1 MKEKIK
7 DTIVDLLL
15 DGVKEK
21 LDSVKENYKWQKL
34 FVSTGDFFVNN
45 PDVLVKFE
53 DDLYSVFSKDSIF
66 SPQLI
71 IDALDMVVK
80 CPFTD
85 IQFLRYFMLCFPCSN
100 RLNNFRFTICQGI

>member
-34 FVSTGDFFVNN
+34 FVSTGDFFVKN
-45 PDVLVKFE
+45 PG
-53 DDLYSVFSKDSIF
+53 
-66 SPQLI
+66 
-71 IDALDMVVK
+71 
-80 CPFTD
+80 
-85 IQFLRYFMLCFPCSN
+85 CFGE
-100 RLNNFRFTICQGI
+100 I

>member
-7 DTIVDLLL
+7 DNIVDLLL

-53 DDLYSVFSKDSIF
+53 DDLYSVFSKDN
-66 SPQLI
+66 LI
-71 IDALDMVVK
+71 RIVTGGRGYNAWWGKEYERREADDL
-80 CPFTD
+80 
-85 IQFLRYFMLCFPCSN
+85 
-100 RLNNFRFTICQGI
+100 

>member
-34 FVSTGDFFVNN
+34 FVSTGDFFVKN
-45 PDVLVKFE
+45 PDALVKFFRQLHQLLVK
-53 DDLYSVFSKDSIF
+53 LYCLS
-66 SPQLI
+66 
-71 IDALDMVVK
+71 
-80 CPFTD
+80 
-85 IQFLRYFMLCFPCSN
+85 
-100 RLNNFRFTICQGI
+100 

>member
-7 DTIVDLLL
+7 DNIVDLLL

-53 DDLYSVFSKDSIF
+53 DDLYSVFSKDNLIRIAKRLKDKNGYDF
-66 SPQLI
+66 SQLLHNELYDLMVSYEIPI
-71 IDALDMVVK
+71 IDRKSVV
-80 CPFTD
+80 
-85 IQFLRYFMLCFPCSN
+85 
-100 RLNNFRFTICQGI
+100 

>member
-45 PDVLVKFE
+45 PLFIHQVQVITD
-53 DDLYSVFSKDSIF
+53 VFS
-66 SPQLI
+66 
-71 IDALDMVVK
+71 
-80 CPFTD
+80 
-85 IQFLRYFMLCFPCSN
+85 
-100 RLNNFRFTICQGI
+100 